1 MATQLKYVIKF
12 VADMDAAIAFH
23 RDTLGIPVKFATPF
37 WTEMATGETTLALHP
52 ASPENPAGSVQVGY
66 GVDDVDDFYAA
77 QSAAGL
83 EFIRPPTMK
92 HGARIAALMDCE
104 GAEIR
109 VSG

>member
-37 WTEMATGETTLALHP
+37 WTEMATGDTTLALHP

-66 GVDDVDDFYAA
+66 GVDDVDGFYAA

-83 EFIRPPTMK
+83 EFIRPPTMM
-92 HGARIAALMDCE
+92 HGAKVAALRDCE
-104 GAEIR
+104 GVEIR